1 MKAIITALKFNV
13 NGVSKDNKPYKY
25 TELTIRPIDGGK
37 EKTSRIF
44 PKTTLAN
51 LCTTVTVGDYVEYQ
65 VDDTS
70 YANLLSFQKIAPPQK
85 GEVVVGAAPVGKEH
99 TKGAYVPYDDSKKS
113 GDIAK
118 AVALKAA
125 VDIVSAMLS
134 NELFKKTSKPEL
146 IISETFAIAK
156 AYEDY
161 LTGAKAKEMVTG
173 AISGVSGAPE
183 DTDIPF

>member
-1 MKAIITALKFNV
+1 MKAIITALKFNC

-25 TELTIRPIDGGK
+25 TELSIRPIEGGK
-37 EKTSRIF
+37 EKTVRIF

-51 LCTTVTVGDYVEYQ
+51 LCTTVTVGDYIEYQ
-65 VDDTS
+65 VDETS
-70 YANLLSFQKIAPPQK
+70 YANLVSFQKIAAPARDDASSS
-85 GEVVVGAAPVGKEH
+85 GAGSAPTGKKE
-99 TKGAYVPYDDSKKS
+99 YVPYDDSKKS
-113 GDIAK
+113 GDIAR

-125 VDIVSAMLS
+125 VDIVGHMLAS
-134 NELFKKTSKPEL
+134 ELFKKTSKPEL

-173 AISGVSGAPE
+173 SVGNVAGSVDEDGA
-183 DTDIPF
+183 IPF

>member
-1 MKAIITALKFNV
+1 MKAIITALKFNQ
-13 NGVSKDNKPYKY
+13 NGVSKDNKPYKF
-25 TELTIRPIDGGK
+25 TELTYRPIDGGK
-37 EKTSRIF
+37 EKTCRIF

-51 LCTTVTVGDYVEYQ
+51 LCTTVTVGDYIEYQ
-65 VDDTS
+65 TDDTT
-70 YANLLSFQKIAPPQK
+70 YANLLSFQKCSPPDTQ
-85 GEVVVGAAPVGKEH
+85 AAPAKEPTGK
-99 TKGAYVPYDDSKKS
+99 TPYVPYDDSKKS
-113 GDIAK
+113 GDIAR
-118 AVALKAA
+118 AVALKAS

-173 AISGVSGAPE
+173 AVGSVAGSPE
-183 DTDIPF
+183 NEIPF

>member
-1 MKAIITALKFNV
+1 MKAIITALKFNC

-25 TELTIRPIDGGK
+25 TELSIRPIEGGK
-37 EKTSRIF
+37 EKTSKIF

-65 VDDTS
+65 VDESS
-70 YANLLSFQKIAPPQK
+70 YANLVSFQKCSAPSQDAPQAS
-85 GEVVVGAAPVGKEH
+85 AAPTGK
-99 TKGAYVPYDDSKKS
+99 APYVPYDDSKKS
-113 GDIAK
+113 ADIAR

-125 VDIVSAMLS
+125 VDIVGHMLS

-161 LTGAKAKEMVTG
+161 LTGQTAKEMVTG
-173 AISGVSGAPE
+173 AVGGVSGAPE
-183 DTDIPF
+183 SDELPF

>member
-13 NGVSKDNKPYKY
+13 NGVSKANKPYKY

-37 EKTSRIF
+37 EKTSKIF
-44 PKTTLAN
+44 PGTPLAN
-51 LCTTVTVGDYVEYQ
+51 ACQTVTVGDYVEYQ
-65 VDDTS
+65 VDETP
-70 YANLLSFQKIAPPQK
+70 YANLILFTKCAAPPKDDGHESRMAVPQGK
-85 GEVVVGAAPVGKEH
+85 AP
-99 TKGAYVPYDDSKKS
+99 YVPYDDSKKS
-113 GDIAK
+113 ADIAK

-161 LTGAKAKEMVTG
+161 LTGAKAKEIVTG
-173 AISGVSGAPE
+173 AVGSVAGANADDE
-183 DTDIPF
+183 IPF

>member
-1 MKAIITALKFNV
+1 MKAIITALKFNC

-25 TELTIRPIDGGK
+25 TELTIRPIEGGK

-51 LCTTVTVGDYVEYQ
+51 LCATVTIGDYIEYQ
-65 VDDTS
+65 VDETS
-70 YANLLSFQKIAPPQK
+70 YANLVSFQKIAAPVK
-85 GEVVVGAAPVGKEH
+85 DEAAPTGAPAGK
-99 TKGAYVPYDDSKKS
+99 AYVPYDDSKKS
-113 GDIAK
+113 GDIAR

-125 VDIVSAMLS
+125 VDIVSSMLS

-173 AISGVSGAPE
+173 AVGGVAGAP
-183 DTDIPF
+183 DDDSIPF

>member
-25 TELTIRPIDGGK
+25 TELTIRPVDGGK

-51 LCTTVTVGDYVEYQ
+51 LCANVTVGDYIEYQ

-70 YANLLSFQKIAPPQK
+70 YANLLSFQKCSTPEK
-85 GEVVVGAAPVGKEH
+85 DAAPTASAAPAGKP
-99 TKGAYVPYDDSKKS
+99 AYVPYDDSKKS
-113 GDIAK
+113 GDIAR

-146 IISETFAIAK
+146 IVSETFAIAK

-161 LTGAKAKEMVTG
+161 LTGKAAKEMVTG
-173 AISGVSGAPE
+173 AVGNVAGS
-183 DTDIPF
+183 TDDDSIPF

>member
-25 TELTIRPIDGGK
+25 TELTIRPVDGGK

-51 LCTTVTVGDYVEYQ
+51 LCANVTVGDYIEYQ
-65 VDDTS
+65 VDETS
-70 YANLLSFQKIAPPQK
+70 YANLLSFQKCSAPSQDAPQ
-85 GEVVVGAAPVGKEH
+85 AISAPEKKS
-99 TKGAYVPYDDSKKS
+99 TYVPYDDSKKS
-113 GDIAK
+113 GDIAR

-146 IISETFAIAK
+146 IVSETFAIAK

-161 LTGAKAKEMVTG
+161 LTGKAAKEMVTG
-173 AISGVSGAPE
+173 AVGNVAGS
-183 DTDIPF
+183 TDDDSIPF

>member
-13 NGVSKDNKPYKY
+13 NGVSQKTNKPYKY

-37 EKTSRIF
+37 GKTSKIF
-44 PKTTLAN
+44 PGTPLAN
-51 LCTTVTVGDYVEYQ
+51 ACQTVTVGDYVEYQ
-65 VDDTS
+65 VDETS
-70 YANLLSFQKIAPPQK
+70 YANLILFTKIAAPAK
-85 GEVVVGAAPVGKEH
+85 DEVVASTTPGAGKAP
-99 TKGAYVPYDDSKKS
+99 YVPYDDSKKS
-113 GDIAK
+113 ADIAR

-125 VDIVSAMLS
+125 VDIVGHMLD

-161 LTGAKAKEMVTG
+161 LTGNAAKAIVTG
-173 AISGVSGAPE
+173 AVGSVAGAHGDDE
-183 DTDIPF
+183 SIPF

>member
-1 MKAIITALKFNV
+1 LKAIITALKFNV

-25 TELTIRPIDGGK
+25 TELTIRPVDGGK

-51 LCTTVTVGDYVEYQ
+51 LCANVTVGDYIEYQ

-70 YANLLSFQKIAPPQK
+70 YANLLSFQKCSAPEK
-85 GEVVVGAAPVGKEH
+85 DAAPTASAALAGK
-99 TKGAYVPYDDSKKS
+99 APYVPYDDSKKS
-113 GDIAK
+113 GDIAR

-125 VDIVSAMLS
+125 VDIVSSMLS
-134 NELFKKTSKPEL
+134 NELFKKTSKPDL
-146 IISETFAIAK
+146 IVSETFAIAK

-161 LTGAKAKEMVTG
+161 LTGKSAKEMVTG
-173 AISGVSGAPE
+173 AVGNVDGAHAE
-183 DTDIPF
+183 DSEIPF